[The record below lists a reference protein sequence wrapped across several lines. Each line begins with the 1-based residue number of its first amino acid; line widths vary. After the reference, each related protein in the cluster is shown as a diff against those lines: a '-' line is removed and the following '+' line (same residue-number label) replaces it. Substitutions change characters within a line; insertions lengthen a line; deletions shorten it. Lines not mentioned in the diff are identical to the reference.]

1 MPRPGSAKPLLCPAP
16 ALPCQ
21 APALLC
27 PLRCPA
33 QPLRCPCTALLCH
46 SANHGDAMPSP
57 GSAQSLLCPAQPL
70 LCSVLCAALPQP
82 LPCSLRSTLQC
93 PALTRPVSAMRCPAL
108 AGAALLCL
116 ALPCSAPAMPNPLRC
131 SALPCPLPC
140 HAPRGMQRHV
150 RKSCLEKQESVPLTS
165 ATLDSVLP
173 HTVHGYARVH
183 TSIYIYIYTYTSITI
198 QPS

>member
-1 MPRPGSAKPLLCPAP
+1 MPSPGSAKPPLCPAP

-93 PALTRPVSAMRCPAL
+93 PALTRPASAMRCPAL

-116 ALPCSAPAMPNPLRC
+116 ALPSTCHAQP
-131 SALPCPLPC
+131 SALLCAALSPSLPC
-140 HAPRGMQRHV
+140 ATGHAKTRS
-150 RKSCLEKQESVPLTS
+150 KKLFEKTEIGSTDIGD
-165 ATLDSVLP
+165 T
-173 HTVHGYARVH
+173 
-183 TSIYIYIYTYTSITI
+183 
-198 QPS
+198 